1 MDAVGPLQLRI
12 MQHIWKH
19 GPATVH
25 ALHVALNGQDRG
37 APLAY
42 TTVLSVMRNLSR
54 RGLLSQTRGG
64 RSHVF
69 ASLLDEST
77 YKLAVMRQISRT
89 LFADDISSMVRF
101 IADRAGDQGPSPEPR
116 APMPPADVQLAWAPG

>member
-1 MDAVGPLQLRI
+1 MDAIGPLQLRV

-25 ALHVALNGQDRG
+25 ALHEALNGQDRS

-69 ASLLDEST
+69 AALLDEST
-77 YKLAVMRQISRT
+77 YKMAVVRQLSRT
-89 LFADDISSMVRF
+89 LFADDIEGLVRF
-101 IADRAGDQGPSPEPR
+101 LLLRDGEQ
-116 APMPPADVQLAWAPG
+116 APPTPAQLAWAKG

>member
-1 MDAVGPLQLRI
+1 MDAIGPLQLRI

-25 ALHVALNGQDRG
+25 DLHDALNRQERG

-54 RGLLSQTRGG
+54 RKLLSQTRGG

-69 ASLLDEST
+69 AALLDEST
-77 YKLAVMRQISRT
+77 YKLEVVQQISKS
-89 LFADDISSMVRF
+89 LFADDLNGLVRF
-101 IADRAGDQGPSPEPR
+101 LLHRAEEQSPQ
-116 APMPPADVQLAWAPG
+116 PAAQLAGTTG

>member
-1 MDAVGPLQLRI
+1 

-25 ALHVALNGQDRG
+25 ALHDALNRQDRG
-37 APLAY
+37 PPLAY
-42 TTVLSVMRNLSR
+42 TTVLSVMRHLSR

-69 ASLLDEST
+69 AALLDEST
-77 YKLAVMRQISRT
+77 YKLEVVLQISRT
-89 LFADDISSMVRF
+89 LFADDLDGMVRF
-101 IADRAGDQGPSPEPR
+101 LLHRAGEPVLPQPSQPSQ
-116 APMPPADVQLAWAPG
+116 PAQLAVAQG

>member
-1 MDAVGPLQLRI
+1 MDAIGPLQLRI

-25 ALHVALNGQDRG
+25 ALHDALNGQDRS

-54 RGLLSQTRGG
+54 RGLLNQTRGG

-69 ASLLDEST
+69 APLLDETT
-77 YKLAVMRQISRT
+77 YKREVMQQIART
-89 LFADDISSMVRF
+89 LFADDINDLVCFLLHRV
-101 IADRAGDQGPSPEPR
+101 DEP
-116 APMPPADVQLAWAPG
+116 APPAPAPAPAQLALAHG

>member
-1 MDAVGPLQLRI
+1 MDAIGPLQLRV

-25 ALHVALNGQDRG
+25 ALHDALNGQDRG

-69 ASLLDEST
+69 AALLDEST
-77 YKLAVMRQISRT
+77 YKLSVVRQLSRT
-89 LFADDISSMVRF
+89 LFADDIEGLVRF
-101 IADRAGDQGPSPEPR
+101 LLHRAGEHAPEVP
-116 APMPPADVQLAWAPG
+116 APAPAQLAGAQS

>member
-1 MDAVGPLQLRI
+1 

-25 ALHVALNGQDRG
+25 ALQDAINRQERG

-69 ASLLDEST
+69 AALLDEST
-77 YKLAVMRQISRT
+77 YKLQVVQHISRT
-89 LFADDISSMVRF
+89 LFADDVNGLVRF
-101 IADRAGDQGPSPEPR
+101 LLHRAGKP
-116 APMPPADVQLAWAPG
+116 APPPALPPPPAQLAVAQG

>member
-1 MDAVGPLQLRI
+1 MDAIGPLQLRI

-25 ALHVALNGQDRG
+25 DLHDALNGQERG
-37 APLAY
+37 TPLAY
-42 TTVLSVMRNLSR
+42 TTVLAVMRTLAR

-69 ASLLDEST
+69 AALLEEST
-77 YKLAVMRQISRT
+77 YKLAVVKLISKA
-89 LFADDISSMVRF
+89 LFADDIDGLVRF
-101 IADRAGDQGPSPEPR
+101 LLHRAGEHAAQ
-116 APMPPADVQLAWAPG
+116 PMPQFASAQG

>member
-1 MDAVGPLQLRI
+1 MDAIGPLQLRI

-25 ALHVALNGQDRG
+25 ALHGAVNGQDRS

-69 ASLLDEST
+69 AALIDETT
-77 YKLAVMRQISRT
+77 YKREVVRQIIRT
-89 LFADDISSMVRF
+89 LFADDVDDLVRF
-101 IADRAGDQGPSPEPR
+101 LLHRDGEP
-116 APMPPADVQLAWAPG
+116 APPAQLAMAPG